1 MNFDDLKDRIISDA
15 RTTWERIQESGAYN
29 QLRDRY
35 ENMTPA
41 MQKLTLIG
49 SVTFVTFLIL
59 YVPYSHF
66 SSSKDFVGDFES
78 KRMTIRE
85 LLKVSRES
93 AEVPQIPQAPS
104 AAAIRTNIEN
114 QIKSANLLPEQ
125 IKGTQVSE
133 SDSKLIPKTLTE
145 SVLQV
150 NLAKLNL
157 RQVLDLGYQF
167 QSISPSVKLKDLIM
181 NANREDSRYFDVTY
195 KLVALAVPAP
205 PEVAPEPPPTRG
217 GGLRKNN
224 KDKEKEADT
233 ENKESKG
240 GE

>member
-1 MNFDDLKDRIISDA
+1 MNFDDLKDKVISDA
-15 RTTWERIQESGAYN
+15 RLTWERIQETAVYN

-35 ENMTPA
+35 ENLTPP
-41 MQKLTLIG
+41 MQKLTVVGAAALI
-49 SVTFVTFLIL
+49 SFVIL
-59 YVPYSHF
+59 SIPYSHF
-66 SSSKDFVGDFES
+66 STSKEYVGDFEN

-93 AEVPQIPQAPS
+93 AEVPQIPQAPPMDS
-104 AAAIRTNIEN
+104 IRSNIEN

-125 IKGTQVSE
+125 IKGSEVLDSE
-133 SDSKLIPKTLTE
+133 SKVIPKNLTE
-145 SVLQV
+145 GLLQV

-167 QSISPSVKLKDLIM
+167 QNISPSVKLKDLVM

-205 PEVAPEPPPTRG
+205 PEIAPEPPAKRG
-217 GGLRKNN
+217 GGLRKRTN
-224 KDKEKEADT
+224 DT
-233 ENKESKG
+233 DAENENKGDE
-240 GE
+240 